1 MHVPGLLERV
11 HITGLGEVFLVT
23 GVNEAEQVAD
33 LLPIVYGQRPFLS
46 VPFTFMESIPGCG
59 PLNKYL
65 NDRFEGDLNRK
76 KYKPFSICPL
86 VSMSIASL
94 ERCMKELRIRQ
105 FSEVLQQRIKAN
117 RDMIWTFEMAS
128 KYVGRGPA
136 RNLPEHSAILHKY
149 SEEMIAGL
157 GLHD

>member
-59 PLNKYL
+59 PPRPEPEEQTAPDSELA
-65 NDRFEGDLNRK
+65 
-76 KYKPFSICPL
+76 PL
-86 VSMSIASL
+86 A
-94 ERCMKELRIRQ
+94 
-105 FSEVLQQRIKAN
+105 
-117 RDMIWTFEMAS
+117 T
-128 KYVGRGPA
+128 
-136 RNLPEHSAILHKY
+136 
-149 SEEMIAGL
+149 
-157 GLHD
+157 